1 VQRPPV
7 DEILRIMP
15 ELGPYGRAAARID
28 VEPGAPGIRDSSIG
42 GPLLWPRNEPWP
54 ACSVPD
60 ELEPE
65 GFPAVALVPVAQI
78 FARDVP
84 GPWWP
89 DGLDLL
95 QILWC
100 PNGHED
106 PPANQ
111 APESPVVELR
121 WRRSGDVRE
130 VPATPPEPVRRDE
143 DFYVLTPCTITTEP
157 IVDFPFRE
165 ELPERLRPRLREL
178 VEQTSPGGG
187 DVITRVS
194 GWKVGGWPTWHL
206 TGVNSFACGICGRTL
221 VLLFTIASDD
231 TVGTTVGRCGE
242 LRLFVCPEHHHE
254 FRADLH

>member
-121 WRRSGDVRE
+121 WRRSG
-130 VPATPPEPVRRDE
+130 
-143 DFYVLTPCTITTEP
+143 
-157 IVDFPFRE
+157 
-165 ELPERLRPRLREL
+165 
-178 VEQTSPGGG
+178 
-187 DVITRVS
+187 
-194 GWKVGGWPTWHL
+194 WKVGGWPTWHL